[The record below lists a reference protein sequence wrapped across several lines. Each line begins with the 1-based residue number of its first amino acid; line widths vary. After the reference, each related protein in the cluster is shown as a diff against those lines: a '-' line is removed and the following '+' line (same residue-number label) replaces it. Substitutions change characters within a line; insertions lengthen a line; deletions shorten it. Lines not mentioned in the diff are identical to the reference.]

1 MEFVDNPLDDA
12 EEMFVRS
19 GSRYP
24 YPIRIGIRIDTRRGE
39 VTITDNCRGM
49 NRATLQRIVRNV
61 GQSMKRGR
69 TWVNGE
75 FGFGVHAFRAAADR
89 IRFRTKHADDALV
102 ELAFTRDQQ
111 TGIRPPAGVPGTFP
125 TPTGTTVTIS
135 GFDPD
140 AIRELTAEAVRR
152 EIQLHFERLLARP
165 NLVIEVAQD
174 DAPPVRCEPF
184 DYDAHP
190 GTPFRRTLTVAHN
203 GINYPVEVNLK
214 VCATP
219 VPDLVPRFFR
229 RGRRI
234 NEARHIRSFMTK
246 SRCKTGV
253 WGHDHLVGYIEVG
266 EVVAPVITRDDF
278 ERTQLRSKLYDALLP
293 LEADLKAALEAIN
306 QQQQDRRLSRLED
319 VLRDVLSDLAREDA
333 LKFRTEVAGKGSEVP
348 TRPGGATT
356 GPGKGA
362 PAGDG
367 GGGDGGGGGGGE
379 GGGTGTTGTGT
390 GTQPGDGTDGVSR
403 EPDPDLSTPN
413 AATRRKSGFDIK
425 FQNLPPDL
433 HGKVSRSRFLD
444 GTIYINVGHP
454 DFDDRVGYSRQ
465 GGLKLNERLVSYLA
479 GVVSIHY
486 KDVYYDRYKN
496 QPDRRDQ
503 LFDEQVDFI
512 CRLEA
517 ALVSQMS
524 ALQTRLNQD
533 LNREASHD
541 E

>member
-1 MEFVDNPLDDA
+1 
-12 EEMFVRS
+12 
-19 GSRYP
+19 
-24 YPIRIGIRIDTRRGE
+24 
-39 VTITDNCRGM
+39 
-49 NRATLQRIVRNV
+49 
-61 GQSMKRGR
+61 MKRGR

-111 TGIRPPAGVPGTFP
+111 TGIRPPAEVTGTFP
-125 TPTGTTVTIS
+125 TTTGTVVTIS

-203 GINYPVEVNLK
+203 GISYPVEVNLK

-234 NEARHIRSFMTK
+234 NEARHIRSFMTR
-246 SRCKTGV
+246 SRYKTGV

-306 QQQQDRRLSRLED
+306 QQQDRRLSRLED

-333 LKFRTEVAGKGSEVP
+333 LKFRTEVAGKGNEVP
-348 TRPGGATT
+348 TRPSGATT
-356 GPGKGA
+356 DPDKGA
-362 PAGDG
+362 PTGDG
-367 GGGDGGGGGGGE
+367 GGGDGGGGE
-379 GGGTGTTGTGT
+379 G
-390 GTQPGDGTDGVSR
+390 
-403 EPDPDLSTPN
+403 
-413 AATRRKSGFDIK
+413 AATGR
-425 FQNLPPDL
+425 PAPAPA
-433 HGKVSRSRFLD
+433 RSR
-444 GTIYINVGHP
+444 GAGRTACPGSRTRTRTPRTPPPVG
-454 DFDDRVGYSRQ
+454 RVGSTSSSRTCRRTCT
-465 GGLKLNERLVSYLA
+465 GG
-479 GVVSIHY
+479 
-486 KDVYYDRYKN
+486 
-496 QPDRRDQ
+496 
-503 LFDEQVDFI
+503 
-512 CRLEA
+512 
-517 ALVSQMS
+517 
-524 ALQTRLNQD
+524 
-533 LNREASHD
+533 
-541 E
+541 

>member
-1 MEFVDNPLDDA
+1 MPPATLPPDGAFPRADTLALPHGSPGWISGAARRAATDPWFIGVYGGYDVHDLPAPRPSPPESFDLTISDPLLLLNSIAKRYESPARILMEFVDNPLDDA

-19 GSRYP
+19 GNRYP
-24 YPIRIGIRIDTRRGE
+24 YPIRIGIRIDTLRGE

-49 NRATLQRIVRNV
+49 TRTTLQRIVRNV

-111 TGIRPPAGVPGTFP
+111 TGIRPPAEVTGTFP
-125 TPTGTTVTIS
+125 TTTGTVVTIS

-203 GINYPVEVNLK
+203 GISYPVEVNLK

-234 NEARHIRSFMTK
+234 NEARHIRSFMTR
-246 SRCKTGV
+246 SRYKTGV

-306 QQQQDRRLSRLED
+306 QQQDRRLSRLED

-333 LKFRTEVAGKGSEVP
+333 LKFRTEVAGKGNEVP
-348 TRPGGATT
+348 TRPSGATT
-356 GPGKGA
+356 DPDKGA
-362 PAGDG
+362 PTGDG
-367 GGGDGGGGGGGE
+367 GGGDGGGGE
-379 GGGTGTTGTGT
+379 G
-390 GTQPGDGTDGVSR
+390 
-403 EPDPDLSTPN
+403 
-413 AATRRKSGFDIK
+413 AATGR
-425 FQNLPPDL
+425 PAPAPA
-433 HGKVSRSRFLD
+433 RSR
-444 GTIYINVGHP
+444 GAGRTACPGSRTRTRTPRTPPPVG
-454 DFDDRVGYSRQ
+454 RVGSTSSSRTCRRTCT
-465 GGLKLNERLVSYLA
+465 GG
-479 GVVSIHY
+479 
-486 KDVYYDRYKN
+486 
-496 QPDRRDQ
+496 
-503 LFDEQVDFI
+503 
-512 CRLEA
+512 
-517 ALVSQMS
+517 
-524 ALQTRLNQD
+524 
-533 LNREASHD
+533 
-541 E
+541 